1 MNSKIRLIA
10 LLVIVAVITC
20 EGISRADLTVGK
32 FLSNSNDKQSIEYQ
46 LMTLYINGIGD
57 GFMAVNAQLSNAGK
71 KGVYCMPGNLNLDSI
86 NYIQLIEDYFKKHP
100 NRRDSIHTPV
110 SFIFLEALIETF
122 PCP

>member
-57 GFMAVNAQLSNAGK
+57 GFMAVNNVSIEIK
-71 KGVYCMPGNLNLDSI
+71 PGEL
-86 NYIQLIEDYFKKHP
+86 Y
-100 NRRDSIHTPV
+100 
-110 SFIFLEALIETF
+110 SFLGPSQICTW
-122 PCP
+122 P